1 MRLIPCRK
9 IFDGAQLARDVVSG
23 PPGTAPLLRAG
34 VRLSARYAALLPQSG
49 IGSVWIEDDLG
60 ESIDIVEPLTPE
72 TRAKLYRA
80 TGEAIKAAGSALL
93 TGSDMP
99 AFAVDAL
106 GDVAAKMVTDLLDC
120 PDAALSLDDLQAYDT
135 YTHRHSAQVA
145 VVGMLIAGRA
155 WSLDGWTDYRGRR
168 RWDRIEDRLRKLG
181 VGLLLHDVGKLAV
194 PPEILHKPGPLDDAE
209 MTVMR
214 SHPQAG
220 VDLLRS
226 ADLSPL
232 TLSVIRDHHERL
244 DGSGYPAG
252 RAGAEVQDFAR
263 VAAVADVYD
272 AVTSKRVY
280 SAAAPPHVGVQIVRD
295 GAGTAFCADVV
306 RHFRSIVM
314 PYPLGHEIRLPDG
327 RAGVVSSVD
336 RAEPDR
342 PTVRVR
348 GAGGSIE
355 EFEVDMTA
363 ERVPAV

>member
-9 IFDGAQLARDVVSG
+9 IVDGAQLARDVVSG
-23 PPGTAPLLRAG
+23 PPGTTPLLRAG

-49 IGSVWIEDDLG
+49 VGSVWITDDLG
-60 ESIDIVEPLTPE
+60 ESIEIVEPLSPE

-80 TGEAIKAAGSALL
+80 TGSAIKAAGSAVL

-99 AFAVDAL
+99 VSVVDAL
-106 GDVAAKMVTDLLDC
+106 GDVAAKMVADLLDC
-120 PDAALSLDDLQAYDT
+120 PDAALSLDDLHTYDS
-135 YTHRHSAQVA
+135 YTHRHSVQVS

-155 WSLDGWTDYRGRR
+155 WALDGWTDYRGERR
-168 RWDRIEDRLRKLG
+168 RDRIEDRLRKLG
-181 VGLLLHDVGKLAV
+181 LGLLLHDIGKLAV

-209 MTVMR
+209 MAVMR
-214 SHPQAG
+214 THPMAG

-232 TLSVIRDHHERL
+232 TLSAIRDHHERL

-263 VAAVADVYD
+263 IAAVADVYD
-272 AVTSKRVY
+272 AVTSERVY
-280 SAAAPPHVGVQIVRD
+280 STAAPPHLGVQMIRD

-306 RHFRSIVM
+306 RHFGAIVM

-327 RAGVVSSVD
+327 RTGVVSSVD

-348 GAGGSIE
+348 SGGGAIE
-355 EFEVDMTA
+355 EFVVDMA
-363 ERVPAV
+363 AARSAAV